1 MKDQRNNHK
10 SKTLMSTC
18 ARVLSLASLCYL
30 LNIGAVD
37 AVNGDKVSFNIFEID
52 SKLIDIMWCG
62 NTNDIIL
69 VQTEFGTVYRSRDK
83 GDSWKKLHSMMHQS
97 GSSVLDEGQTVSIFW
112 VLFTSRGPKMTHFSC
127 MSISPMGPTSFDS
140 SDSKVIR
147 SLDLTFL
154 SHYRKL
160 EKFRIWCRAQ

>member
-1 MKDQRNNHK
+1 
-10 SKTLMSTC
+10 MSTC

-97 GSSVLDEGQTVSIFW
+97 GSSVLDEGQTVSIF
-112 VLFTSRGPKMTHFSC
+112 
-127 MSISPMGPTSFDS
+127 
-140 SDSKVIR
+140 
-147 SLDLTFL
+147 
-154 SHYRKL
+154 
-160 EKFRIWCRAQ
+160 

>member
-1 MKDQRNNHK
+1 MFFLPRVEEKVVVPQEK

-97 GSSVLDEGQTVSIFW
+97 GSSVLDEGQTEI
-112 VLFTSRGPKMTHFSC
+112 G
-127 MSISPMGPTSFDS
+127 
-140 SDSKVIR
+140 KV
-147 SLDLTFL
+147 
-154 SHYRKL
+154 
-160 EKFRIWCRAQ
+160 